1 MTPRCALTI
10 AGSDSGGGAG
20 IEADLRTF
28 AAHGIHGSVAITA
41 VTAQNTTTVTAI
53 CALEAEMVACQVQ
66 TVASDLEL
74 RATKTGM
81 LARPATI
88 LAVAELARQ
97 GTLPHLVV
105 DPVLVSST
113 GHPLMEGDGALAYR
127 EQLIPLAEVVTPNL
141 REAAVLLGLDVEE
154 IRSLD
159 DMRAA
164 GEALRSL
171 GVEWVVIKG
180 GHYLS
185 GSARDQRSPDV
196 VVGTQGAFEIDQPR
210 IDTNND
216 HGTGCSLS
224 SAIAA
229 NLALGLDAPSAIE
242 SANAFVHRA
251 IVTAAPW
258 RLGDGHGPI
267 DHLGWGEQERGEGT
281 PRLDA

>member
-1 MTPRCALTI
+1 MTPRIAMTI

-28 AAHGIHGSVAITA
+28 AAHGVHGTVAITA
-41 VTAQNTTTVTAI
+41 VTAQNTTAVTAI
-53 CALEAEMVACQVQ
+53 CALEAEMVATQVQ
-66 TVASDLEL
+66 TVVSDLKL
-74 RATKTGM
+74 DATKTGM
-81 LARPATI
+81 LARPGTI
-88 LAVAELARQ
+88 LAVADLARR
-97 GTLPHLVV
+97 GMLPNLVV

-113 GHPLMEGDGALAYR
+113 GYPLMEGDGALAYR
-127 EQLIPLAEVVTPNL
+127 EQLIPNAQVLTPNL
-141 REAAVLLGLDVEE
+141 REAAVLLDLDAEE

-164 GEALRSL
+164 GVALRSL

-180 GHYLS
+180 GHFLP

-196 VVGTQGAFEIDQPR
+196 VVGPIEAFEIDQR
-210 IDTNND
+210 RVETRND

-229 NLALGLDAPSAIE
+229 NLALGFDTRSAIE

-251 IVTAAPW
+251 IESAAHW
-258 RLGDGHGPI
+258 HLGKGHGPI
-267 DHLGWGEQERGEGT
+267 DHLGWGEQER
-281 PRLDA
+281 